1 MDPSLEAREALAR
14 GDRGEAA
21 AAFRRALALR
31 PADAEALAFL
41 AHEADRLGDWANAA
55 ALARRLADLHP
66 AHPQPRILA
75 ARAAFALGDV
85 DAAAVDSEAALA
97 LAPEAFPAMLVLA
110 DVAAARGDAGRGLRL
125 RLAALALAEAQRGRG
140 VPTRVAEALDR
151 AAAAVNAAMGE
162 AIDAALAPLEARHG
176 AAALR
181 RIRAAGE
188 RFAGRQ
194 AFEPDHPDW
203 RPGLMYI
210 PGLEPRHWYEREAF
224 DWVAEVEAATAVVRA
239 ELLAVMSDAAGFTPY
254 INDPPG
260 SRGAEYWAAL
270 NRSTDWSAFH
280 FSRRGQ
286 PYEDNRRRCP
296 QTTAL
301 LDRLPLMR
309 VPGYAPEPMF
319 SVLKPKTRIPPHY
332 GSVNGRLVVH
342 LPLIV
347 PPDCGALKAGS
358 EARAW
363 VEGRVMVFDD
373 AALHE
378 AWNDSDQTRVVL
390 IFDVWNPQL
399 SAVEREGFSAVLQAA
414 QAFEKAH
421 RGAA

>member
-1 MDPSLEAREALAR
+1 MS
-14 GDRGEAA
+14 AA
-21 AAFRRALALR
+21 AEPR
-31 PADAEALAFL
+31 DHETLAFL
-41 AHEADRLGDWANAA
+41 AHQADRDGDWTGAW
-55 ALARRLADLHP
+55 ALAQRLAEAMP
-66 AHPQPRILA
+66 AHPQPRLIA
-75 ARAAFALGDV
+75 ARAAFALGRLDESRR
-85 DAAAVDSEAALA
+85 AAEAALA
-97 LAPEAFPAMLVLA
+97 LAPDAFAANLVLA
-110 DVAAARGDAGRGLRL
+110 DIAEYRAEPTRALQLRM
-125 RLAALALAEAQRGRG
+125 AALAVADAQRSRG
-140 VPTRVAEALDR
+140 VSKRVAEALDR

-162 AIDAALAPLEARHG
+162 AIDAALAPLEAQHG

-414 QAFEKAH
+414 QAFEKTH

>member
-1 MDPSLEAREALAR
+1 MSAADTRDPET
-14 GDRGEAA
+14 
-21 AAFRRALALR
+21 
-31 PADAEALAFL
+31 LAFL
-41 AHEADRLGDWANAA
+41 AHQADREGDWHTASSL
-55 ALARRLADLHP
+55 ALQLAKLVP
-66 AHPQPRILA
+66 GHPQPHVIG
-75 ARAAFALGDV
+75 ARAAFALGRHDEAER
-85 DAAAVDSEAALA
+85 AADTALA
-97 LAPEAFPAMLVLA
+97 LAPESYAAMLVLA
-110 DVAAARGDAGRGLRL
+110 DVAEVRSDEERALRL
-125 RLAALALAEAQRGRG
+125 RLAALALAEPQRARG
-140 VPTRVAEALDR
+140 VSSRVAEALER
-151 AAAAVNAAMGE
+151 AAASVNAGMGRVV
-162 AIDAALAPLEARHG
+162 DATLAPFEAVHG
-176 AAALR
+176 RDALK

-194 AFEPDHPDW
+194 TFEPDHPDW

-210 PGLEPRHWYEREAF
+210 PGLEPRHWYEREEF
-224 DWVAEVEAATAVVRA
+224 DWVAGIEAETAAIRN
-239 ELLAVMSDAAGFTPY
+239 ELLAAMADVAGFTPY

-260 SRGAEYWAAL
+260 SRGAAYWAEL

-286 PYEDNRRRCP
+286 PFEDNRRRCP
-296 QTTAL
+296 HTAAL

-347 PPDCGALKAGS
+347 PANCGALKAGR
-358 EARAW
+358 EARGW

-390 IFDVWNPQL
+390 IFDIWNPQL
-399 SAVEREGFSAVLQAA
+399 SPVEREAFSALLQAA
-414 QAFEKAH
+414 QAFERAS
-421 RGAA
+421 RGSAG